1 MTVLCYVVELLDED
15 PMVDRI
21 VCCRQIDECCTGNH
35 TSLVIIFDMLSQV
48 KQLAGALFSG
58 AKTGLLYD

>member
-21 VCCRQIDECCTGNH
+21 VCCGQIDECCTGNH
-35 TSLVIIFDMLSQV
+35 TSLVTIFDMLSQV
-48 KQLAGALFSG
+48 KQLAGA
-58 AKTGLLYD
+58 